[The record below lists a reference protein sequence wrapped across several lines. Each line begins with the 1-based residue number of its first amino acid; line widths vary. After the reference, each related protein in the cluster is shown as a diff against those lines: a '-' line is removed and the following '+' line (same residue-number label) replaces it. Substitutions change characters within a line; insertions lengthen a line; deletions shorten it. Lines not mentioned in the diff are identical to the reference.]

1 MLGLKLRRLHAA
13 CVPWLLPWDA
23 SGIGRAEGG
32 ALHGGGD
39 LRTWCWGKMR
49 RLKSGKG

>member
-1 MLGLKLRRLHAA
+1 MLPVCPGFCLGMPL
-13 CVPWLLPWDA
+13 
-23 SGIGRAEGG
+23 GIGRAESS